1 MARQSTPSGHYQ
13 NILSRRMAALES
25 LAVGVVFSTLYL
37 LTIAGSHADAEDS
50 LWYLRNIR
58 SGNASD
64 LFHPHHLVYEWCGW
78 AVYHA
83 ALGLGYSGGPMLPVQ
98 VFNALTGALGIAV
111 LWALLRRVVGRVA
124 AASGCGLLGFFYG
137 YWWYSV
143 EAEVYILSTLLLI
156 CSLTV
161 AYHAAMDPRWKL
173 FALLGGAQGFAILA
187 HQTNVL
193 FAIVAA
199 GALFIASRSLPL
211 GDVIRCALA
220 YAGAGIAI
228 VVPPYVSAIAILRLR
243 TLGDVYYWLTRYA
256 QADVG
261 GSWELLNIPKAVF
274 GFGRALVGGHFL
286 FALEPSRKLL
296 LESFPSQSLREEQ
309 FLVRNF
315 PDWLI
320 LLLLALSAVVIVA
333 LIVAVL
339 GWLRQPK
346 LDSPQARVLAIL
358 CITWFVPYALFFL
371 WWEPQN
377 LEFWIAPLVP
387 VVILFALLSSVHEY
401 RSRRRFLST
410 SVMILLSALISVN
423 FLGSVWP
430 QHNPKND
437 YWRMRTSWYEGHTS
451 SSDLVL
457 YGDSPQGRYL
467 KYYSQAKLI
476 DVRTIFANRKDK
488 AEAVAELQR
497 RIDSAHAQ
505 RVLVSSEVFY
515 PAADKYSRCTEVQMC
530 TEWAP
535 AMRNEFLARSRIV
548 YEGPLE
554 EVREL
559 KE

>member
-1 MARQSTPSGHYQ
+1 MDLRTLSGYYQ
-13 NILSRRMAALES
+13 DISSRRVAALEPM
-25 LAVGVVFSTLYL
+25 AVWIIFSTIYL
-37 LTIAGSHADAEDS
+37 LTLAGNHAEAEDS

-58 SGNASD
+58 DGEASN

-83 ALGLGYSGGPMLPVQ
+83 ALGLGYSGGPEVPVQ

-111 LWALLRRVVGRVA
+111 LWALLRRVAGRVA
-124 AASGCGLLGFFYG
+124 ATSGCGLLGFSYG

-143 EAEVYILSTLLLI
+143 EAEVYILSASLLI

-161 AYHAAMDPRWKL
+161 AYHAAMDPSWKL
-173 FALLGGAQGFAILA
+173 FALLGGAQGFAVLA

-211 GDVIRCALA
+211 GDVKRCALA

-228 VVPPYVSAIAILRLR
+228 VVPPYVSAIAVLRLR
-243 TLGDVYYWLTRYA
+243 TPGDVYYWLTRYA
-256 QADVG
+256 QEGVG

-296 LESFPSQSLREEQ
+296 LETFPSQSLREEQ

-333 LIVAVL
+333 LLVPVL

-358 CITWFVPYALFFL
+358 CMTWFVPYALFFL

-377 LEFWIAPLVP
+377 IEFWIAPLVP
-387 VVILFALLSSVHEY
+387 LVILFALLSSAHEY
-401 RSRRRFLST
+401 RSGRRFLPT

-423 FLGSVWP
+423 FVGSVWP
-430 QHNPKND
+430 QHSPKND
-437 YWRMRTSWYEGHTS
+437 YWRVRASWYEGHTS

-457 YGDSPQGRYL
+457 YGDYPQGRYL
-467 KYYSQAKLI
+467 KYYSQAQLI
-476 DVRTIFANRKDK
+476 EVPEIFADRKDK
-488 AEAVAELQR
+488 SEAVAELQR
-497 RIDSAHAQ
+497 RIDSADVQ

-515 PAADKYSRCTEVQMC
+515 PATDKYSRCTEPRIC

-535 AMRNEFLARSRIV
+535 EMRNEFLDRSIIV

-554 EVREL
+554 EVRKL

>member
-1 MARQSTPSGHYQ
+1 
-13 NILSRRMAALES
+13 MAALES

-37 LTIAGSHADAEDS
+37 LTLAGSHADAEDS
-50 LWYLRNIR
+50 LHYLRNIR

-83 ALGLGYSGGPMLPVQ
+83 ALGLGYSGGPELPVQ
-98 VFNALTGALGIAV
+98 AFNALTGALGIAV
-111 LWALLRRVVGRVA
+111 LWALLRRVAGRAA
-124 AASGCGLLGFFYG
+124 AASGCGLLGFSYG

-161 AYHAAMDPRWKL
+161 AYHAAMDPSWKL
-173 FALLGGAQGFAILA
+173 CALLGGTQGFAVLA

-228 VVPPYVSAIAILRLR
+228 VVPSYVSAFAVLRLR
-243 TLGDVYYWLTRYA
+243 TLGDVYNWLTLYA
-256 QADVG
+256 QPG
-261 GSWELLNIPKAVF
+261 GGPQGSWELLNIPKAVF
-274 GFGRALVGGHFL
+274 GFGRALVGGHFV

-296 LESFPSQSLREEQ
+296 LENFPSMSLREEQ

-333 LIVAVL
+333 LLVPVL

-358 CITWFVPYALFFL
+358 CVAWFVPYALFFL
-371 WWEPQN
+371 WWEPEN
-377 LEFWIAPLVP
+377 FEFWIAPMVP
-387 VVILFALLSSVHEY
+387 VAILFALLSSARVY
-401 RSRRRFLST
+401 RSRRRFLPA
-410 SVMILLSALISVN
+410 SVMILLGALFVVN

-430 QHNPKND
+430 QHSPKND
-437 YWRMRTSWYEGHTS
+437 YWRVRTSWYEGHTS

-457 YGDSPQGRYL
+457 YGDRPQGRYL
-467 KYYSQAKLI
+467 KFYSQAKLI
-476 DVRTIFANRKDK
+476 DVRTIFANKDK
-488 AEAVAELQR
+488 SEAVAELQR
-497 RIDSAHAQ
+497 RIDSAHVQ

-515 PAADKYSRCTEVQMC
+515 PAADKYSRCTIPQMC

-535 AMRNEFLARSRIV
+535 AMRNEFLARSSIV

-554 EVREL
+554 EIRKL
-559 KE
+559 KEE